1 MDFTFT
7 KSQDKGFDIVARAI
21 KRKYPFIKG
30 LIFDEKPK
38 MDVILFVGLIV
49 DYDKFFEVTGED
61 EDPFIKERSRKSA
74 VSYFKSFGKISTFMT
89 MIDPKSSNKDKY
101 SWDFMDEITKE
112 MNKIYNGLPKNYQIY
127 FKPIWSEK
135 EILVNLHAMGITV
148 DVDLKGE
155 GEETSTQSPY

>member
-1 MDFTFT
+1 MDFTFN
-7 KSQDKGFDIVARAI
+7 KNQDKGFEIVARAI

-38 MDVILFVGLIV
+38 MDVILFVGLLV

-61 EDPFIKERSRKSA
+61 EDPFLKERSSRFK
-74 VSYFKSFGKISTFMT
+74 VSYFKSFGKLSTFTSM
-89 MIDPKSSNKDKY
+89 MDPKNRNKDKY

-127 FKPIWSEK
+127 FKPVWSEK
-135 EILVNLHAMGITV
+135 EILVSLHAMGITV
-148 DVDLKGE
+148 DIDLTGK

>member
-30 LIFDEKPK
+30 ITFDEKPK

-49 DYDKFFEVTGED
+49 DYYKFFEVTGED
-61 EDPFIKERSRKSA
+61 EDTFLKERGDKFKIT
-74 VSYFKSFGKISTFMT
+74 YFKSFGRLSTFT
-89 MIDPKSSNKDKY
+89 SMIDPKSRGKDKY
-101 SWDFMDEITKE
+101 SWNFMEGITKE
-112 MNKIYNGLPKNYQIY
+112 MNKIYNGLPKNYQLY
-127 FKPIWSEK
+127 FKPVWAEK
-135 EILVNLHAMGITV
+135 EILVSLHAMNITIV
-148 DVDLKGE
+148 IDLKGE